1 MPLIQAEAIILG
13 SRKFSESSKIISV
26 FTKDRGRVSLLV
38 KGGRKGTKKF
48 PGGLE
53 TLNRVEAQFYHKSG
67 RELHNFRAA
76 DLIEAFSYLR
86 KDLALTYTALSLA
99 ETVERTTLPE
109 DANAGL
115 FATLADSFSAM
126 NRTSIHPWTIRWRGL
141 LGICRALGFGM
152 SLNGCQ
158 SCSRKG
164 TMKGFNLARGGFI
177 CSACYKPDA
186 DMVMLPGEIWGI
198 LRFLNSCPAD
208 AAVRLKVAPPIGRR
222 LEAFFLAYFRFHVPS
237 LRGFGTWKVL
247 PQSYWGS
254 KANNSRENQDG

>member
-1 MPLIQAEAIILG
+1 MPLIQTEVIILG

-67 RELHNFRAA
+67 RELHNFRSA
-76 DLIEAFSYLR
+76 DLVEAYASLR

-115 FATLADSFSAM
+115 FAALADSFSAL
-126 NRTSIHPWTIRWRGL
+126 NRISIHPWTIRWRGL

-152 SLNGCQ
+152 SLEGCQ
-158 SCSRKG
+158 ACGRKG
-164 TMKGFNLARGGFI
+164 PMRGFNLSRGGFV
-177 CSACYKPDA
+177 CSACYQPDA
-186 DMVMLPGEIWGI
+186 DTVALPGEIWGI

-208 AAVRLKVAPPIGRR
+208 AAVRLKVAPPTGRR
-222 LEAFFLAYFRFHVPS
+222 LEAFFLHYFKYHVS
-237 LRGFGTWKVL
+237 GLRGFSTWKAL
-247 PQSYWGS
+247 PQTYWGS
-254 KANNSRENQDG
+254 KADNSRES

>member
-26 FTKDRGRVSLLV
+26 FTKERGRVSLLV

-53 TLNRVEAQFYHKSG
+53 TLNRVEAQFYHRGG
-67 RELHNFRAA
+67 RELHNFRTA
-76 DLIEAFSYLR
+76 DLVEGYANLR

-109 DANAGL
+109 DANPGL
-115 FATLADSFSAM
+115 FSTLAESFAAL
-126 NRTSIHPWTIRWRGL
+126 NRTALHPWTIRWRGL

-152 SLNGCQ
+152 ALDGCQ
-158 SCSRKG
+158 SCRRKRA
-164 TMKGFNLARGGFI
+164 MKGFNLARGGFI
-177 CSACYKPDA
+177 CAACYKPDA
-186 DMVMLPGEIWGI
+186 DTVALPGEIWGI

-208 AAVRLKVAPPIGRR
+208 AAARLKVAPPVGRR
-222 LEAFFLAYFRFHVPS
+222 LEAFFLAYFKFHVPGI
-237 LRGFGTWKVL
+237 RGFSTWKAL
-247 PQSYWGS
+247 PQTYWGS
-254 KANNSRENQDG
+254 KGDNSRESHDG